1 MIKIED
7 LKHGTRFLSSSGL
20 RLRVSH
26 ESGDQMMLRTKD
38 GQPFGIKWPAKELLA
53 IMNKL
58 DLEKLHASNKQ
69 VPL

>member
-7 LKHGTRFLSSSGL
+7 LKHGARFLSSSGL

-26 ESGDQMMLRTKD
+26 EGDEMMLRTED
-38 GQPFGIKWPAKELLA
+38 GKPFGIKWPPKELLT